1 MRSTENGARRMEHGE
16 HADNVKETEAEAR
29 ARQCQRNGMVDVL
42 ENKHVEVVV
51 AHDRSP
57 VRVGVVR
64 VESLPDL
71 HCDLRA

>member
-1 MRSTENGARRMEHGE
+1 MEHGE
-16 HADNVKETEAEAR
+16 HADKEQETEAEAR
-29 ARQCQRNGMVDVL
+29 ARQCQRSGMVDVL

-71 HCDLRA
+71 HFKLRA